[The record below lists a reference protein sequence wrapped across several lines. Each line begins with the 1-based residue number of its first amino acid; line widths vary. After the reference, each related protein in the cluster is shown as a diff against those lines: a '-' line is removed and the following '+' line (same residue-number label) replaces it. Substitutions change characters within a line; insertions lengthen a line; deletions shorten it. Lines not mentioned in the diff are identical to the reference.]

1 MKSLFKK
8 KAKKERQRT
17 TRKGWDDYRED
28 AYYNDDYED
37 SDEYYGDEEIDE
49 DGEYYGEE
57 FEGYEDEEDPEEYY
71 EDVEEAGY
79 DEEEDSDEYYGDEE
93 VDEDGE
99 YYGTDEYDPEEKES
113 YEDDEEYYEDD
124 EYCEDDEEYYED
136 DEEYYE
142 DYDEEDYDEDDEYE
156 NDRHSYVASHR
167 RRAHGMKGA
176 AQWFMNL
183 GTTDHVIM
191 FTGLIVVILLV
202 VTGTLY
208 FNARGR
214 QEQIE
219 TFAQVGEGLEDIP
232 VIGESGLVAIA
243 DAEAARLMAAMEQEQ
258 LMEEKQQEEDA
269 KAAGEEVHIFMNI
282 TSIQR
287 DMKIKFSN
295 EATGKLFS
303 GVEFEV
309 NIKNSSG
316 GELNKKDDDKDGVI
330 YLTGMKSGKYT
341 VTQYIYRISYR

>member
-1 MKSLFKK
+1 
-8 KAKKERQRT
+8 
-17 TRKGWDDYRED
+17 
-28 AYYNDDYED
+28 
-37 SDEYYGDEEIDE
+37 
-49 DGEYYGEE
+49 
-57 FEGYEDEEDPEEYY
+57 
-71 EDVEEAGY
+71 
-79 DEEEDSDEYYGDEE
+79 
-93 VDEDGE
+93 
-99 YYGTDEYDPEEKES
+99 
-113 YEDDEEYYEDD
+113 
-124 EYCEDDEEYYED
+124 
-136 DEEYYE
+136 
-142 DYDEEDYDEDDEYE
+142 
-156 NDRHSYVASHR
+156 
-167 RRAHGMKGA
+167 MKGA

-341 VTQYIYRISYR
+341 VTLVSPLQYEDLSLIHI